1 MALTGSLSQY
11 VAMGV
16 TRMHA
21 DEIDTD
27 AGLVRRLLTAQF
39 PQWAD
44 RTVERVESSG
54 TDNAMYRLGDD
65 LAVRLP
71 RIPRTVDYLRREQ
84 HWPSILAPQ
93 LPVEVP
99 VAVGIGEPGEGF
111 PLPWTVV
118 RWISGDNPV
127 VGSLDNAEAL
137 ALDLATFVQ
146 ALRKID
152 PDGGPGQ
159 NRGVPLS
166 ARDSATREAIAQLH
180 NDIDTNRVLD
190 CWERAVKLPEPSDG
204 PMWSH
209 GDLSP
214 GNVLVADGRLTAVID
229 FGGAGVGDPTV
240 DLVVAWNL
248 LPADARSTFRAALD
262 VDDNTWERGRAW
274 AMSIALI
281 QLPYYRDTNPVLAAN
296 SRHVLTEVLG

>member
-1 MALTGSLSQY
+1 M
-11 VAMGV
+11 
-16 TRMHA
+16 RMHA

-27 AGLVRRLLTAQF
+27 ADLVRRLLAAQF

-44 RTVERVESSG
+44 LPIERVESAG
-54 TDNAMYRLGDD
+54 TDNAMYRVGED

-71 RIPRTVDYLRREQ
+71 RTPRNVGYLGREQ
-84 HWPSILAPQ
+84 RWLPYLAAQ
-93 LPVEVP
+93 LPVEIPVP
-99 VAVGIGEPGEGF
+99 LRHGEPGEGF
-111 PLPWTVV
+111 PLPWTVC
-118 RWISGDNPV
+118 RWIPGRNPV
-127 VGSLDNAEAL
+127 AGSPDDAETL
-137 ALDLATFVQ
+137 ALDLADFVR

-152 PDGGPGQ
+152 PADGPRHD
-159 NRGVPLS
+159 RGVPLS
-166 ARDSATREAIAQLH
+166 TPGRDAATREAIGQLH
-180 NDIDTNRVLD
+180 DDIDTSRALAY
-190 CWERAVKLPEPSDG
+190 WERAITLPEPAG
-204 PMWSH
+204 PPQWAH

-214 GNVLVADGRLTAVID
+214 GNVLVRDGRLAAVID

-248 LPADARSTFRAALD
+248 LPAAARQVFRAALD

-296 SRHVLTEVLG
+296 SRHVLSEVLG